1 MILDKYVDRYF
12 FNTKNI
18 LGRGSYGCV
27 YKGIDLNTSTLVAIK
42 TISKSIVS
50 E

>member
-1 MILDKYVDRYF
+1 MFLDKYIDRYF
-12 FNTKNI
+12 YNTKNI

-27 YKGIDLNTSTLVAIK
+27 YKGIDQSTSTLVAIK
-42 TISKSIVS
+42 RISKSIIS